1 MDEMYIQWQE
11 SMEACETGEEFGDW
25 LHNKLTDAA
34 DFYKDG
40 E

>member
-11 SMEACETGEEFGDW
+11 SKEEQGTDEDFGDW
-25 LHNKLTDAA
+25 LHDKLTDAA